1 MFDHTFDR
9 GWPRYVPYVTLEQN
23 DAGVTGNKSR
33 EVACRFFTFAVIFS
47 VGAYPHLTTFQLQI
61 NFKIWHQYET
71 VS

>member
-47 VGAYPHLTTFQLQI
+47 VGGLPSPHHFSIADKFQNLASI
-61 NFKIWHQYET
+61 
-71 VS
+71 